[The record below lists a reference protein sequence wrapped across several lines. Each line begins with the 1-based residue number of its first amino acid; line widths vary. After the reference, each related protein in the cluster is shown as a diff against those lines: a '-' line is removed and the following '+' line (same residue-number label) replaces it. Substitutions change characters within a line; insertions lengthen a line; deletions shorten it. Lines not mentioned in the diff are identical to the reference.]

1 MIHDL
6 GRAELR
12 GIWNNEEVTLV
23 VEEIGE
29 AAAPGSLTSTGKP
42 AEAGSVR

>member
-1 MIHDL
+1 MIHHL

-12 GIWNNEEVTLV
+12 GRWADEEVVLV

-29 AAAPGSLTSTGKP
+29 SGFS
-42 AEAGSVR
+42 AGVS